1 MLDENCSINN
11 REDNSRLSK
20 DLFIKGICKTCGH
33 EGKILEL
40 HDHVQRMDKFIT
52 EVSPLMDYVKA
63 EIKRNERRTRFY
75 DRLTEQV
82 LGAAVLAVLGFIGN
96 WLISLVKLKYFND

>member
-1 MLDENCSINN
+1 MQHNEN
-11 REDNSRLSK
+11 RATLTK
-20 DLFIKGICKTCGH
+20 DLFIKGTYKNCEH

-63 EIKRNERRTRFY
+63 EIRRNERRTKFY
-75 DRLTEQV
+75 DRLTEQI
-82 LGAAVLAVLGFIGN
+82 LGASVLAVLGFIGN